1 MSLRLACP
9 QKLTLLLTKPE
20 VFDDHLSRT
29 LGVRLIP
36 LTYVVRDEVEV
47 PGDLPARME
56 QMPHST
62 DSSVVEDLVN
72 FASHKHPM
80 FKDDNA
86 QLYYLLEK
94 ATRGTVYASSLKTYQ
109 KTKNGRGA
117 LLSIRNQYAGIDK
130 WDVELE
136 KQVESISKTEWTGQS
151 NYSLEQFV
159 AMHRNA
165 YEAIQLCAQHVPHQ
179 IPDGY
184 TRVKQF
190 LSKVKTSDH
199 GLQAAIAAVKTDKD
213 VNGMLYDFEKMVTY
227 ILPFDPVTHKRASGS
242 KRNHEASVSTT
253 EGGEVSS
260 GFGAKQGIGM
270 TGVHL
275 HWYKRAEFAKLS
287 DEQRKELEEW
297 RASTNQGKGKGKGA
311 KNDNK
316 DAKRKPKKYDKGNNI
331 SAIVKREMAKQL
343 EKQTT
348 AEKELDAMIM
358 ALQTKDGP
366 ASKKAKTEGDSM
378 LNVEASALKSI
389 LRRVTFKNGEKE

>member
-1 MSLRLACP
+1 
-9 QKLTLLLTKPE
+9 
-20 VFDDHLSRT
+20 
-29 LGVRLIP
+29 
-36 LTYVVRDEVEV
+36 
-47 PGDLPARME
+47 
-56 QMPHST
+56 
-62 DSSVVEDLVN
+62 
-72 FASHKHPM
+72 
-80 FKDDNA
+80 
-86 QLYYLLEK
+86 
-94 ATRGTVYASSLKTYQ
+94 VYASSLKTYQ
-109 KTKNGRGA
+109 KSKDGRGA
-117 LLSIRNQYAGIDK
+117 LLLIRNQYAGIAK
-130 WDVELE
+130 WEVELE

-165 YEAIQLCAQHVPHQ
+165 HEAIQLCAQYVPHQ

-190 LSKVKTSDH
+190 LSKVKTTDH

-227 ILPFDPVTHKRASGS
+227 ILPFDPVTHKRASGN
-242 KRNHEASVSTT
+242 KRSHEASVSTT

-260 GFGAKQGIGM
+260 GFGAKQGIGK

-275 HWYKRAEFAKLS
+275 CWYKRAEFAKLS
-287 DEQRKELEEW
+287 DEQQKELEEW
-297 RASTNQGKGKGKGA
+297 RASTNQGKGKGNGPK
-311 KNDNK
+311 KDNK
-316 DAKRKPKKYDKGNNI
+316 DTKRKAKKHDKGANI
-331 SAIVKREMAKQL
+331 SAIVKRELAKQL

-366 ASKKAKTEGDSM
+366 ASKKAKTEDNSV

-389 LRRVTFKNGEKE
+389 LHCVTFKNGEKE